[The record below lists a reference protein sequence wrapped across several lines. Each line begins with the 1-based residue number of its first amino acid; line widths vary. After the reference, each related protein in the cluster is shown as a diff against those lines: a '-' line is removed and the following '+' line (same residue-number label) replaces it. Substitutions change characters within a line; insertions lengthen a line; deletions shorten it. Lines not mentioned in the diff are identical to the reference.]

1 MAILSHRV
9 GHGATHATQPDG
21 RTVRLAL
28 ARERLVAVHI
38 VQQVWDQAL
47 QGYVKTVSDR
57 HGEALEQT
65 SREIVKDH

>member
-1 MAILSHRV
+1 
-9 GHGATHATQPDG
+9 
-21 RTVRLAL
+21 
-28 ARERLVAVHI
+28 